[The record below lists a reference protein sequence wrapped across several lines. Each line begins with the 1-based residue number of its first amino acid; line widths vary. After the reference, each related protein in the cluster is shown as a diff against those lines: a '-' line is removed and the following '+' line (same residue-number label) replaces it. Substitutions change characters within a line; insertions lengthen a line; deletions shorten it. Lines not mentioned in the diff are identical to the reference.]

1 MPADR
6 GQTARRSY
14 RPSAL
19 TDTWTISRGLV
30 AVRACCPM
38 TRARHL
44 RARCDAPADSGGE
57 TARPLS
63 DTGPARLSEHVATL
77 RTFGVLM
84 LGGLLGVV
92 ALQPYALALTPPRL
106 PPGSPPLAW
115 APTNAMAT
123 ASSSSR

>member
-30 AVRACCPM
+30 AV
-38 TRARHL
+38 